1 MKVKHLLLILII
13 LLIPLCHFVKKIHT
27 VQVLNDNAKA
37 LVAII
42 KDKDKA
48 SEFRETA
55 SKLNNNELKSVVDWM
70 DMHSGDFVP
79 LYYIAIA
86 DYVLEIDKDKA
97 VFWYFVG
104 RLRSTQDVF
113 MCADESARAQIGIY
127 PMFAPKT
134 LQYASGDLKKLR
146 ATLVR
151 AMMWDSVHFKKQSP
165 KWSCYHG
172 INAMF
177 MEPELVSK
185 KEQIKR
191 SLSLKKDFWKS
202 IFKKRV

>member
-13 LLIPLCHFVKKIHT
+13 LLIPLCHFVKKVHT
-27 VQVLNDNAKA
+27 EQVLNDKAKL
-37 LVAII
+37 LVQII
-42 KDKDKA
+42 KDKDSARIKEVA
-48 SEFRETA
+48 PT
-55 SKLNNNELKSVVDWM
+55 LNAQELKSVVDWM

-79 LYYIAIA
+79 LYYIAMA
-86 DYVLEIDKDKA
+86 DYVLQIDKDKA

-104 RLRSTQDVF
+104 RLRSTVDVF

-127 PMFAPKT
+127 PMFAQKT
-134 LQYASGDLKKLR
+134 LAQASSDLNQLR
-146 ATLVR
+146 RVLVK
-151 AMMWDSVHFKKQSP
+151 AMVWDMFHPKKQSP

-172 INAMF
+172 IHAMF
-177 MEPELVSK
+177 MEPELVPK

-202 IFKKRV
+202 IFKKRD